1 MLAHRLCKWGKQRSE
16 WGAVLLLPNQG
27 IGRICVPV
35 CSYKIVITKEKNLH
49 YNIYV
54 LVYMFVA

>member
-35 CSYKIVITKEKNLH
+35 CSYKIVITKEKKSTL
-49 YNIYV
+49 
-54 LVYMFVA
+54 